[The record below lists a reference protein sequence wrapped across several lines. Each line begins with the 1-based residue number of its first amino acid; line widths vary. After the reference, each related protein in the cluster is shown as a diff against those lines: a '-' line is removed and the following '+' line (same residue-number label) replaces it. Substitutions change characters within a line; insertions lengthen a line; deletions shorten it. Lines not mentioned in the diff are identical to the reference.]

1 MGTRMSYPIEV
12 KQKAV
17 EMRLAGVPMK
27 AIMQELNIRNKTQ
40 VQTWVRWHKAG
51 DTHRF
56 EQPVGKQYT
65 YGKGPEYS
73 SELEKLQA
81 ENRYLRQQ
89 NEVFKKVQRI
99 GKEVDSETSVEL
111 VEGLHSTMTV
121 QNICVHLG
129 ISRASYYR
137 WKKNL
142 TKDQSKCHLEKQIG
156 TLCREHKYRYGYR
169 KITAILKKEMRINH
183 KTVQRIMQKNQWQCR
198 VKVKKRKKNG
208 QPYAVVDN
216 ILNRNFQSDRPLE
229 KLVTDIT
236 YLPYGQKQLYLSSIL
251 DVYNGEVIA
260 FTIGDKQDTD
270 FVLNTLEQLPTLPQN
285 CVLHS
290 DQGSVYTSYE
300 YQKAVKTKGI
310 TMSMSRK
317 GTPADNASIES
328 FHSSLKS
335 ETFYLNSIDRTT
347 TAIVE
352 RTVKEYIYYYNNI
365 RIQTKLNSQS
375 PISYRQLAV

>member
-1 MGTRMSYPIEV
+1 MGTRVSYPIEV

-27 AIMQELNIRNKTQ
+27 EIMQELNIKNKTQ

-65 YGKGPEYS
+65 YGKGPEYA

-99 GKEVDSETSVEL
+99 GKEVDSQTSVEL
-111 VEGLHSTMTV
+111 VEGLHSAMTV

-142 TKDQSKCHLEKQIG
+142 TKDHPKCDLEKQIG

-169 KITAILKKEMRINH
+169 KITAILKKGMRINH

-198 VKVKKRKKNG
+198 VKVKKRKRNG
-208 QPYAVVDN
+208 QPCAVADN
-216 ILNRNFQSDRPLE
+216 VLDRNFQSDRPLE

-270 FVLNTLEQLPTLPQN
+270 FVLNTLDQLPTMPQN